1 MKATAAANPILN
13 GPSKAQILP
22 PPNSTGGAHPR
33 HPAHCVNLRRKQH
46 SVTNGQITDVAASTG

>member
-22 PPNSTGGAHPR
+22 PPNSTGGA
-33 HPAHCVNLRRKQH
+33 PAPSGTLRQF
-46 SVTNGQITDVAASTG
+46 AAKAAFGH

>member
-22 PPNSTGGAHPR
+22 PRNSNRRRA
-33 HPAHCVNLRRKQH
+33 PAPSGTLRQFAAKQH
-46 SVTNGQITDVAASTG
+46 SVTNWQITDVAASTG